1 MAGSE
6 IESRGVL
13 PPIQVVFLKSRE
25 LRQES
30 RTMFRSSYPT
40 APDHAAESGMT
51 LVEVML
57 AITVLAVGAF
67 SALSTLTSA
76 MALDEELKERGVAMR
91 AAMTKIESIV
101 AYDYN
106 NNINNLV
113 TYWNQGANNA
123 FTVEGLKAQNGA
135 PNHGGVTVDVSD
147 PSRIRFTVTIRWQ
160 TRHNQARTL
169 SLPVT
174 LTEVVD

>member
-1 MAGSE
+1 MS
-6 IESRGVL
+6 
-13 PPIQVVFLKSRE
+13 
-25 LRQES
+25 
-30 RTMFRSSYPT
+30 RSSSPT
-40 APDHAAESGMT
+40 APVLAGESGMT

-67 SALSTLTSA
+67 SALSTLTNA
-76 MALDEELKERGVAMR
+76 MALDEELKERGTAMR

-113 TYWNQGANNA
+113 NYWSQTANKA
-123 FTVEGLKAQNGA
+123 FVVEGLKGQNGA
-135 PNHGGVTVDVSD
+135 AKQGSITFNTTD
-147 PSRIRFTVTIRWQ
+147 PARIRVNVTINWE
-160 TRHNQARTL
+160 TRKGQNRAL
-169 SLPVT
+169 SLPIT